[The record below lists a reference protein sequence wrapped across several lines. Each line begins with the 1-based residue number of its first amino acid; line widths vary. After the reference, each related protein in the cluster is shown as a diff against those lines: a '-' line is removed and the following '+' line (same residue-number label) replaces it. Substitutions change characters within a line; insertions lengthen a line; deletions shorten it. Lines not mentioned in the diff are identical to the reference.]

1 MKFCMIDLE
10 TLALTNDAYILS
22 CGAVMMDTGSS
33 LEHQPYNHFSVKLP
47 INQPGRVIDPS
58 TVFWHMN
65 KTSQATKDITFNEKR
80 LIHMSSF
87 ITDFL
92 DWYNRY
98 MPDTVW
104 SKGADF
110 DIAILEHLFKS
121 EKRKVPWNYK
131 ERSCYRTALEMAM
144 RFEFLEKKILSIPGN
159 TEENKSHSALSDAI
173 SQARTLWHIY
183 NELEEKLNIPY

>member
-33 LEHQPYNHFSVKLP
+33 LEHQPYNHFSVRLP

-65 KTSQATKDITFNEKR
+65 KTSQAAKDITFSEKR

-87 ITDFL
+87 IDDFIT
-92 DWYNRY
+92 WYNRY
-98 MPDTVW
+98 NPDTVW

-110 DIAILEHLFKS
+110 DIAILENLFS
-121 EKRKVPWNYK
+121 SIDRKVPWSYK
-131 ERSCYRTALEMAM
+131 DKRCYRTILEVAM
-144 RFEFLEKKILSIPGN
+144 KFEFLEKKILSIPGN
-159 TEENKSHSALSDAI
+159 TEETKSHTALSDAL
-173 SQARTLWHIY
+173 SQARTLWHIVQ
-183 NELEEKLNIPY
+183 EFEDGFVSF